1 MKLRRVNNGAHTEG
15 SGSQFIGPDFP
26 STTLSREARTLGII
40 ATTIIAW
47 LIIHGIVNFLLL
59 FQVSKKYK
67 L

>member
-1 MKLRRVNNGAHTEG
+1 MVPIQKVQEANSWAGFSLYNLI
-15 SGSQFIGPDFP
+15 Q
-26 STTLSREARTLGII
+26 ARTLGVCDNDNP
-40 ATTIIAW
+40 W